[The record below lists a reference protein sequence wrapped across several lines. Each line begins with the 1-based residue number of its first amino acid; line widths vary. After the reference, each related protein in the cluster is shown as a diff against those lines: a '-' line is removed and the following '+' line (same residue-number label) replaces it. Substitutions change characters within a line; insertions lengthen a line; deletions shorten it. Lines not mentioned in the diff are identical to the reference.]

1 MLDSIVVESRAEA
14 NGMNDTSRGPAGE
27 PRARRAV
34 IRSPQDLVAGIT
46 LVAVALFAL
55 WASSNLSQG
64 RLGAMGPAMMPRA
77 TAVLIGLLGI
87 LIAGTAL
94 VARGPALAHWPLR
107 GPFFVCLGLLAFAFT
122 IRSVGLVVAG
132 PLVAIVSGAAS
143 PDTRFKELLVFGI
156 AVTAFSIVLFKYL
169 LNLPIPVLIIPG
181 VIVL

>member
-1 MLDSIVVESRAEA
+1 MTDAPRGDGREGSPRRNVVRA
-14 NGMNDTSRGPAGE
+14 
-27 PRARRAV
+27 
-34 IRSPQDLVAGIT
+34 PQDFAAGLALVGI
-46 LVAVALFAL
+46 ALFAL

-64 RLGAMGPAMMPRA
+64 RLGAMGPGMMPRA
-77 TAVLIGLLGI
+77 TAVLIGLVGVLV
-87 LIAGTAL
+87 ATMAL
-94 VARGPALAHWPLR
+94 FARGPGLARWSLR
-107 GPFFVCLGLLAFAFT
+107 GPLFVCLGLLAFALT

-143 PDTRFKELLVFGI
+143 PETRFKELLVFGV